1 MGGFRSAGTWRNW
14 AGNQVAHPARV
25 ERPRTEEEV
34 SALVRRAAAEG
45 RQVRVVGAGH
55 SFTAIAV
62 TDDVLVTL
70 DDLAAVV
77 DIDRETGLVRV
88 QAGIRLTAL
97 NPLLHAAG
105 LAMPNLGDI
114 AYQSVAGAISTSTH
128 GTGLGFR
135 SIADGVVGLR
145 LVTGDGF
152 VLACDGG
159 QNADLLHVA
168 RVGLGALGIV
178 TEVTLRCVPAFNLH
192 AIEEVLPIDEVLDRF
207 DGFAEAT
214 DHTEFFWMPHTGRA
228 LLKRNTRTTE
238 APPTPRNRRHALRRR
253 WKRFKNKELM
263 ENAVFG
269 ALNHLGRLRPSLVP
283 RLNGLVAGEGRAE
296 YLTTSYEVFASPR
309 RVRFYEMEY
318 AVPREHGLEA
328 FRRVQ
333 EVVDGLGRPITFPV
347 EFRILGGDDIPL
359 STASGRDTAYIA
371 VHVFRGTR
379 YEDYFRGV
387 EAVMDDYGGRPHW
400 GKLHFQSAATLADRY
415 PGWEAFR
422 SARARLDPDGRFSN
436 DYLDRVLGPV
446 A

>member
-1 MGGFRSAGTWRNW
+1 M
-14 AGNQVAHPARV
+14 
-25 ERPRTEEEV
+25 
-34 SALVRRAAAEG
+34 
-45 RQVRVVGAGH
+45 
-55 SFTAIAV
+55 
-62 TDDVLVTL
+62 
-70 DDLAAVV
+70 
-77 DIDRETGLVRV
+77 
-88 QAGIRLTAL
+88 
-97 NPLLHAAG
+97 
-105 LAMPNLGDI
+105 
-114 AYQSVAGAISTSTH
+114 
-128 GTGLGFR
+128 
-135 SIADGVVGLR
+135 
-145 LVTGDGF
+145 
-152 VLACDGG
+152 
-159 QNADLLHVA
+159 
-168 RVGLGALGIV
+168 
-178 TEVTLRCVPAFNLH
+178 
-192 AIEEVLPIDEVLDRF
+192 
-207 DGFAEAT
+207 
-214 DHTEFFWMPHTGRA
+214 
-228 LLKRNTRTTE
+228 K
-238 APPTPRNRRHALRRR
+238 RR
-253 WKRFKNKELM
+253 WNRFKNKELL
-263 ENAVFG
+263 ENVAFG
-269 ALNHLGRLRPSLVP
+269 ALNHLGRLRPSLIP
-283 RLNGLVAGEGRAE
+283 RLNGRVLADAGRAE
-296 YLTTSYEVFASPR
+296 YLTTSYDVFASPR